1 MRRKK
6 SRRERG
12 EEKMGRGMEKSGGK
26 RRRDEEMVLKR
37 GYRERE
43 RERERDPF
51 LSFSVFV
58 CLFAFL
64 RAVCR
69 VESAGWNEAFFSLR
83 FVGV

>member
-43 RERERDPF
+43 RERERPF
-51 LSFSVFV
+51 PLFFRV
-58 CLFAFL
+58 CLF
-64 RAVCR
+64 VCF
-69 VESAGWNEAFFSLR
+69 SARSL
-83 FVGV
+83 